1 MSFQFTNPNQ
11 NQKFKSPSQIFS
23 NLNSKNRLND
33 KTHGRQFPFNHSEQD
48 KSKDHFKVPKNIQ
61 EEKINSELFRFSEGV
76 DTTSIPK
83 AKPNFIS
90 KPDGAIQK
98 VDSLPNFNSL
108 PDKQFGSETGSSSPH
123 PPVINDPLPMK
134 NERFTIDT
142 PKNFPSYINDYI
154 HGYESRMDEI
164 YKLQLQFLK
173 QVSNNESNNSQTIR
187 KSKNQTLVLQKQI
200 NELEQKLDRTKK
212 ELNAQIDNKESY
224 DNQLST
230 LENSK
235 ASIFE
240 ALNNVK
246 EQKKL
251 LERDLQN
258 SLVFVKENEILLKDS
273 KEREVKVKELM
284 NDLDKCNKQVL
295 ELATRE
301 AKLSSEITAATN
313 TIKNL
318 ENKCLELESD
328 LILKTKEL
336 AQSNTKI
343 TTLLTEIELERER
356 IVNQQES
363 ASKYEASILN
373 QLTEK
378 NSIITT
384 LESEIDNYK
393 KDLKG
398 MNTKLESL
406 YSSNTSTSK
415 EFQKT
420 VDKLTLEIN
429 SKHQDIVKLQSKIE
443 SVTNE
448 RNSSQKE
455 LLDTNELIC
464 KKEQEI
470 ILLKKSCE
478 ALQVEL
484 RSIQTEKTLV
494 VQDLSQKLSS
504 ITQQFESYKLENAT
518 ILETSKITAA
528 EYHALLT
535 NYTELEAM
543 NTSIANQNKE
553 LQSEKES
560 LHHQISSQIESTK
573 HLEQQIKELKNGK
586 LIEQLKSENT
596 NLKNQLSEL
605 KMNYENEL
613 HQKKRQKTKRVK
625 QESVDLFEPSW

>member
-33 KTHGRQFPFNHSEQD
+33 KTHGRQFPFSHSEQD
-48 KSKDHFKVPKNIQ
+48 KSKDHFKVQKNIQ
-61 EEKINSELFRFSEGV
+61 EEKINTELFRFSEDV
-76 DTTSIPK
+76 DTASTPK
-83 AKPNFIS
+83 VKPNFIS
-90 KPDGAIQK
+90 KPDVAIQK
-98 VDSLPNFNSL
+98 ADSLPNFNSL
-108 PDKQFGSETGSSSPH
+108 PDKQFRGSSSPH
-123 PPVINDPLPMK
+123 PPVINDPLPMN

-142 PKNFPSYINDYI
+142 KNFPSYINDYI
-154 HGYESRMDEI
+154 HSYESRMDEF

-200 NELEQKLDRTKK
+200 NELKQKLDKTEK
-212 ELNAQIDNKESY
+212 ELNAQIDNKESR

-295 ELATRE
+295 GLTTRE
-301 AKLSSEITAATN
+301 AKLSSEMTVATN

-343 TTLLTEIELERER
+343 TTLLTEIELEREK

-363 ASKYEASILN
+363 AGKYEASILN
-373 QLTEK
+373 QLAEK
-378 NSIITT
+378 NSIIAT

-398 MNTKLESL
+398 VNTKLESL
-406 YSSNTSTSK
+406 YSSNSSTSK

-478 ALQVEL
+478 ALHVEL
-484 RSIQTEKTLV
+484 SSIQTEKALV

-504 ITQQFESYKLENAT
+504 ITQQLESYKLENAS
-518 ILETSKITAA
+518 ISETSKITTT

-535 NYTELEAM
+535 KYTELEAI
-543 NTSIANQNKE
+543 NTSIAIQNKE

-560 LHHQISSQIESTK
+560 LHHEISSQIESTK

-625 QESVDLFEPSW
+625 QEPVDLFEPSW